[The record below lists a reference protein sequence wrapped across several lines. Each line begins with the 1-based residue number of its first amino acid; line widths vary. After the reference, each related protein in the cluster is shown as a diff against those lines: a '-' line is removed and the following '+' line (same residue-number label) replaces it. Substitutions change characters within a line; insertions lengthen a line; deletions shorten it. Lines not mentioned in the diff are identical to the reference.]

1 MRAATIQQFGFR
13 RLAGEATRMLESRP
27 PAPRRNTVP
36 QHPIRREEKE
46 FRDTTFRQG
55 AADYRRR
62 HRHWA
67 SNRAGVYAGR
77 RERDSGGTVAG
88 KAPRCERRSPEAGW
102 RAGGARVRREPRQRR
117 WTRRERNSGGT
128 WAAADSGG

>member
-55 AADYRRR
+55 GADYRRR
-62 HRHWA
+62 QRHWT
-67 SNRAGVYAGR
+67 SDRAGVCAGRGKREGGGKTVGERRRGDYGRPGARRGRACEGVR
-77 RERDSGGTVAG
+77 RER
-88 KAPRCERRSPEAGW
+88 RC
-102 RAGGARVRREPRQRR
+102 VR
-117 WTRRERNSGGT
+117 
-128 WAAADSGG
+128 

>member
-55 AADYRRR
+55 GADYRRR

-77 RERDSGGTVAG
+77 RERDSGGEG
-88 KAPRCERRSPEAGW
+88 GGEKPRGGR
-102 RAGGARVRREPRQRR
+102 GGAGEGGGGGGGGGGRVGRPKR
-117 WTRRERNSGGT
+117 WR
-128 WAAADSGG
+128 

>member
-55 AADYRRR
+55 GADYRRR

-77 RERDSGGTVAG
+77 RERDSGGEGGG
-88 KAPRCERRSPEAGW
+88 KTPPGERRSPEAG
-102 RAGGARVRREPRQRR
+102 GGGGGDGVRREPRPKRGKR
-117 WTRRERNSGGT
+117 PARDIG
-128 WAAADSGG
+128 A